1 MKRYVVPGLL
11 YASAA
16 ACLLPGFGLDFG
28 QRFAGRALA
37 GLVLEDMSPSPVEA
51 AAAEKDLCE
60 GVSISRRLRYGPSEL
75 NVLDVA
81 TQGHSGAANP
91 RPVLLFVAGESFDGN
106 SADADAARSG
116 MDQAICFAARND
128 MVGVSMSYR
137 LAPESTWPA
146 AAKDVAAAVSWIR
159 ENIDLFGGNSGETVA
174 IGYSVGAFHVAT
186 LLSHREL
193 QNRDSTIAGL
203 ALVSG
208 FYRPDPNPDAAE
220 KAYFGSDASKY
231 AERSVFPG
239 ILYVEAPTLLAWS
252 IVDSPTVVRESEEL
266 RDMLCK
272 SRGGSCP
279 RTSIL
284 RSRENITSL
293 SALGEPILEL
303 VREIEARGL
312 P

>member
-1 MKRYVVPGLL
+1 MKRYVALGFLC
-11 YASAA
+11 ATAA
-16 ACLLPGFGLDFG
+16 ASLPAYSFDLT
-28 QRFAGRALA
+28 QRFAGRVLA
-37 GLVLEDMSPSPVEA
+37 GLVLEDLSPSPA
-51 AAAEKDLCE
+51 DATADEKDLCE
-60 GVSISRRLRYGPSEL
+60 GVSIARGLRYGPSQL

-81 TQGHSGAANP
+81 TKGHSGEANP

-106 SADADAARSG
+106 SADSDAARTG
-116 MDQAICFAARND
+116 MDQAMCFAARNN

-137 LAPESTWPA
+137 LVPESTWPA
-146 AAKDVAAAVSWIR
+146 GAKDVAAAVSWIQ
-159 ENIDLFGGNSGETVA
+159 ENIDLFGGNPGETVA
-174 IGYSVGAFHVAT
+174 VGYSVGAFHVAT

-208 FYRPDPNPDAAE
+208 FYRPDSNPDAAE
-220 KAYFGSDASKY
+220 KAYFGADTSKY
-231 AERSVFPG
+231 AEKSVFPG
-239 ILYVEAPTLLAWS
+239 ILYVDAPTLLAWS

-272 SRGGSCP
+272 ARGGSCP

-284 RSRENITSL
+284 RSRENITSV